1 LWGQLRAP
9 AAGSAGEIE
18 QHTATGW
25 RTLATVHG
33 GAAGFFRYVG
43 TLPRGA
49 QVRLRAGPLTGPA
62 VTIE

>member
-1 LWGQLRAP
+1 M
-9 AAGSAGEIE
+9 
-18 QHTATGW
+18 
-25 RTLATVHG
+25 LATVHG